1 MARRKRRLNGALH
14 RVEGLRIGDRKYRLL
29 IPRAPP
35 TLLRSA
41 GAGSRSKSLERE
53 TGIGPAT
60 NSLEGCDSTTELLP
74 PCLGK
79 LKDLELTERLE
90 LSTFPLPRECSTT
103 ELRQLEKTNLTILP
117 RTHPS
122 EYDAEGKK
130 S

>member
-29 IPRAPP
+29 IHRAQH

-60 NSLEGCDSTTELLP
+60 NSLEGCDSTTEL
-74 PCLGK
+74 
-79 LKDLELTERLE
+79 
-90 LSTFPLPRECSTT
+90 
-103 ELRQLEKTNLTILP
+103 RQLEKTNLTILP